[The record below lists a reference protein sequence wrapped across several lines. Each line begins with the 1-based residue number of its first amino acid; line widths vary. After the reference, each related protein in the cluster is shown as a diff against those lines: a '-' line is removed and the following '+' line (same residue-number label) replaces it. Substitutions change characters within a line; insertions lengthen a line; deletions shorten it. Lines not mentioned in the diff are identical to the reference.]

1 MKILIPK
8 RRWSTLLML
17 GVTLASL
24 ASAAVAGGSY
34 GSNGGRR
41 GRAAA
46 RCEAPRVSASFSW
59 RSGDFRSAGFGD
71 YGGRSRGYDDY
82 GGRSR
87 GYVAARPMREEACAV
102 DHLPHVWY
110 DGRLW
115 CSGKNADGSWRG
127 PWHCEDEYG
136 RKKVNLPSFDP
147 GCERW
152 VH

>member
-1 MKILIPK
+1 MKNLIPK

-17 GVTLASL
+17 GVTLASV

-34 GSNGGRR
+34 GSYR
-41 GRAAA
+41 GRHARAASS
-46 RCEAPRVSASFSW
+46 CEAPRVSASFSW
-59 RSGDFRSAGFGD
+59 RSGDFRSAG
-71 YGGRSRGYDDY
+71 YGGYDMRGRGYM
-82 GGRSR
+82 
-87 GYVAARPMREEACAV
+87 AARPVREEACAV
-102 DHLPHVWY
+102 DHPAHAWY

-136 RKKVNLPSFDP
+136 RKKVNLASFDP

-152 VH
+152 VR